1 MSRLY
6 KRADSLFPT
15 LYTDLMF
22 LLPLLLAC
30 GIPLRVEKSL
40 VSPQF
45 VVPATPTGQAAVVA
59 YATGIPG
66 EEVREYTPRT
76 VESRGR
82 FFHEAVELS
91 TEGWVEVAPLW
102 EPVELRFYIRKTTG
116 LQQDFQ
122 LIRSVTGGL
131 KGQIGNEIRFLPER
145 VESPYRLPIRQLT
158 NIYND
163 YQFHHGDLLL
173 VELHRDGQETER
185 YLFADYEPG
194 FRVKYSGGFL
204 LTVPL
209 AFAGGKMPETT
220 SPILAFT
227 TTFGWRL
234 RTRSPI
240 LRWFGGNSAFIVST
254 GVGSTALKAPSLT
267 EPIEEQ
273 VTAHVTS
280 IISGGGFE
288 FYDFFSIQAL
298 VNLSA
303 LRGDIA
309 QAPWVMA
316 IGFDPVRF
324 GFFMEGLG
332 RRIFWNNEL
341 DQREGG

>member
-1 MSRLY
+1 
-6 KRADSLFPT
+6 
-15 LYTDLMF
+15 MF
-22 LLPLLLAC
+22 ALVLLLAC
-30 GIPLRVEKSL
+30 GVPLRVEKSL
-40 VSPQF
+40 VSPTF
-45 VVPATPTGQAAVVA
+45 VVPAAPAGQAAVVS
-59 YATGIPG
+59 YSTGIPG
-66 EEVREYTPRT
+66 EPVRDYTPEL
-76 VESRGR
+76 VANQGR
-82 FFHEAVELS
+82 LFHQATELS
-91 TEGWVEVAPLW
+91 TGGWVEVAPLW
-102 EPVELRFYIRKTTG
+102 EPVELRVYVRNTTG
-116 LQQDFQ
+116 PHQDFQ

-131 KGQIGNEIRFLPER
+131 AGELPNEIRFLPER
-145 VESPYRLPIRQLT
+145 VDSPYRLPIRQLT
-158 NIYND
+158 NVYNE
-163 YQFHHGDLLL
+163 YKFRHGDLLL
-173 VELHRDGQETER
+173 IELHREGHQTER
-185 YLFADYEPG
+185 YLFQDYEAG
-194 FRVKYSGGFL
+194 LRIKYSGGFL

-227 TTFGWRL
+227 TSFGWRL
-234 RTRSPI
+234 RTRSPV

-267 EPIEEQ
+267 DPLEDQ

-303 LRGDIA
+303 LGGDIA

-324 GFFMEGLG
+324 GLFMESLG
-332 RRIFWNNEL
+332 TRLFWNNEL
-341 DQREGG
+341 DRRKEG

>member
-1 MSRLY
+1 
-6 KRADSLFPT
+6 
-15 LYTDLMF
+15 MF
-22 LLPLLLAC
+22 LSLLLLAC

-45 VVPATPTGQAAVVA
+45 VVPAAPTGEAAVVS
-59 YATGIPG
+59 YSTGIPG
-66 EEVREYTPRT
+66 EGVRDYTP
-76 VESRGR
+76 VVLESRGR
-82 FFHEAVELS
+82 SFHEAIEVS
-91 TEGWVEVAPLW
+91 TGGWVEVAPLW
-102 EPVELRFYIRKTTG
+102 EPVELRVYVRSTTG
-116 LQQDFQ
+116 THQDFQ

-131 KGQIGNEIRFLPER
+131 PDELPNEIRFLPER
-145 VESPYRLPIRQLT
+145 VEGAYRLPIRQLT
-158 NIYND
+158 NVYND
-163 YQFHHGDLLL
+163 YKFHHGDLLL
-173 VELHRDGQETER
+173 LELHREGHQTER
-185 YLFADYEPG
+185 YLFQDYEPG
-194 FRVKYSGGFL
+194 LRIKYSGGFL

-227 TTFGWRL
+227 TSFGWRL
-234 RTRSPI
+234 RTRSPV

-267 EPIEEQ
+267 EPIEDQ

-303 LRGDIA
+303 LRGNIA

-324 GFFMEGLG
+324 G
-332 RRIFWNNEL
+332 
-341 DQREGG
+341 